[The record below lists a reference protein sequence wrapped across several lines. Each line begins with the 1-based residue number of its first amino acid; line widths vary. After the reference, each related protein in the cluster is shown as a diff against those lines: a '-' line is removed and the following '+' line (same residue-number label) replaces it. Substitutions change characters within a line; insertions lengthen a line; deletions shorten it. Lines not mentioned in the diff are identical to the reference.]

1 MLTFMFIK
9 CTNFIATLHFISSRW
24 DKLSSDDAVKRVL
37 AGEKVETKGRSSL
50 TSKPQ
55 ELDNKNVRQEAS
67 RVHKDKEVNASYVHL
82 KMK

>member
-1 MLTFMFIK
+1 MFIK
-9 CTNFIATLHFISSRW
+9 CTNFIATLHFISSRG

-37 AGEKVETKGRSSL
+37 AGEKAETKGRSSL

-55 ELDNKNVRQEAS
+55 ELDNKNVREEAS
-67 RVHKDKEVNASYVHL
+67 RVPKDKAVSASHVRL